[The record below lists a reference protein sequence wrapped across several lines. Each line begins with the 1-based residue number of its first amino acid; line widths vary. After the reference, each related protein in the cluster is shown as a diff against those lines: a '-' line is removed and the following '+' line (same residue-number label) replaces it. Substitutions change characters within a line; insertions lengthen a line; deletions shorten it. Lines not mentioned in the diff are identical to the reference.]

1 MGLDMYLS
9 EKEWHRIS
17 DETKLKALRE
27 ILDVDALHVGEMLVT
42 TEVEHIYWRKVNAVH
57 GWFVD
62 NVQDGEDD
70 CSEYPV
76 AVEDLQKL
84 KEACVQVIDDP
95 ELAEELL
102 PTRAGCFFGDNAY
115 DEHYLNDLHFTIASI
130 NRLMDHVAL
139 KRLVDPEYVPRLIYQ
154 SSW

>member
-9 EKEWHRIS
+9 EKHWHRVC
-17 DETKLKALRE
+17 DEDKLKALRE

-62 NVQDGEDD
+62 NIQNGEDD
-70 CSEYPV
+70 CGEYPV

-84 KEACVQVIDDP
+84 KEVCVQVIDDP
-95 ELAEELL
+95 EMAEELL
-102 PTRAGCFFGDNAY
+102 PARSGCFFGDDSY
-115 DEHYLNDLHFTIASI
+115 DEYYFNDLHHTIANI

-139 KRLVDPEYVPRLIYQ
+139 QRLTDPDYVPRLIYQ